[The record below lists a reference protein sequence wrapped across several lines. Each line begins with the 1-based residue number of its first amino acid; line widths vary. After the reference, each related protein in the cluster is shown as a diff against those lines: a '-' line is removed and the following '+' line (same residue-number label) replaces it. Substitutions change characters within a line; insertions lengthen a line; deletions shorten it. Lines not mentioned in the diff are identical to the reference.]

1 MTGLN
6 PGALLAQQVT
16 GVFVEAP
23 LPTAVCISEVDF
35 NAGAL
40 SEDFL
45 AVQLAA
51 LVVGCGL
58 AHCCRLALAPQVEAH
73 GRDNGALVI
82 VGCL

>member
-1 MTGLN
+1 
-6 PGALLAQQVT
+6 
-16 GVFVEAP
+16 
-23 LPTAVCISEVDF
+23 
-35 NAGAL
+35 
-40 SEDFL
+40 
-45 AVQLAA
+45 VQLAA